1 MTLKNKKILIIV
13 GGGIAAYKA
22 LDLIRLLKKNN
33 VIIKTILTK
42 SGREFVTPLSITTLT
57 KSKTFEDMFDRNSEA
72 EIDHISLSRW
82 ADLIIVLPTTANFM
96 RSRKVFFRAQGLRP
110 RTRYFPYLGRRSIDA
125 FAKGETSYTR
135 FGTTSVEIGNLFF
148 DDIVNYSVANANT
161 VYEDEIRGLQ
171 ETAKQ
176 IQRDMIAS
184 IDPSLVYEHDFNLKV
199 TPLSIRTIDFT
210 ESDME
215 RIVESYLKG
224 ETPIPCVQCNQTV
237 KFKDLFEVA
246 KDLNADALITGHYVK
261 SITKNNS
268 TDMYRAIDQNRDQSY
283 FLFNTTKEQLD
294 YLRFPLGGL
303 LKNQTRDIAKKLN
316 LNVADKPDS
325 QDICFVPNGDYASVI
340 ERFKPNSFKKGNI
353 KNLDGKVIGVHD
365 GIINYT
371 IGQRKG
377 IKIADTDALYV
388 LMINSDKNE
397 IIVGPKDKLGKK
409 EIEIKNL
416 NLLVKKEE
424 FENNIFVKVRSTG
437 KLLRAK
443 VNLNLNNKG
452 IVILENAEEG
462 ISPGQA
468 CVFYSKDSY
477 GDKVLGGG
485 WITS

>member
-1 MTLKNKKILIIV
+1 MNNNLNSIGFDKKPSDTTVVVAMSGGVDSSTVAGMMKKEGFNVIGITLKLYDDGKEVAASKQCCSGQDIMDAKRVAQKLDIEHKVLYYQNKFKQ
-13 GGGIAAYKA
+13 G
-22 LDLIRLLKKNN
+22 
-33 VIIKTILTK
+33 VI
-42 SGREFVTPLSITTLT
+42 
-57 KSKTFEDMFDRNSEA
+57 D
-72 EIDHISLSRW
+72 
-82 ADLIIVLPTTANFM
+82 NF
-96 RSRKVFFRAQGLRP
+96 
-110 RTRYFPYLGRRSIDA
+110 
-125 FAKGETSYTR
+125 
-135 FGTTSVEIGNLFF
+135 
-148 DDIVNYSVANANT
+148 
-161 VYEDEIRGLQ
+161 
-171 ETAKQ
+171 
-176 IQRDMIAS
+176 
-184 IDPSLVYEHDFNLKV
+184 
-199 TPLSIRTIDFT
+199 
-210 ESDME
+210 
-215 RIVESYLKG
+215 VESYLKG

-325 QDICFVPNGDYASVI
+325 QDICFVPNGNYASVI
-340 ERFKPNSFKKGNI
+340 EKFKPNSFKKGNI

-365 GIINYT
+365 GIINFT

-377 IKIADTDALYV
+377 IKIADTEALYV

-409 EIEIKNL
+409 EIKIKNL

-452 IVILENAEEG
+452 IVILENTEEG